1 MTGTQNPNRLHSHL
15 AHMIAHETTI
25 EHRLEALIPIV
36 SAHHEVSVLLTNFQ
50 VLSKAQRQALE
61 FRYQTL
67 TSGIPA
73 SKGTMSIVSGD
84 WLSYTADQPIS
95 TSLQD
100 VYTLLNQAVFGYSI
114 LHTLA
119 TRFLDS
125 VMIAEDGTS
134 QHLARQHTQSY
145 IQAVQQISR
154 LLHDV
159 VIWEL
164 DQEGLECQCTCP
176 SCGIGICLCALAG
189 RSFLREA
196 WVEAGPIADD
206 EGVYVQLP
214 KQNSATTKAG
224 LRRGAVI
231 LAVGGQEI
239 ESWHNL
245 QEAVWKSQP
254 GEEIRLTV
262 RLEAEVLEEVAI
274 VLSQE

>member
-1 MTGTQNPNRLHSHL
+1 MTGTQNPDRLHSHL
-15 AHMIAHETTI
+15 AHMIAIETSI
-25 EHRLEALIPIV
+25 EHRLDVLIPEV
-36 SAHHEVSVLLTNFQ
+36 SAHHEVSALLTNFQ
-50 VLSKAQRQALE
+50 VLSRTQRQALE
-61 FRYQTL
+61 SRYQTL
-67 TSGIPA
+67 TGGVPA
-73 SKGTMSIVSGD
+73 SKGSTSVVSGD

-100 VYTLLNQAVFGYSI
+100 VYTLLNQAVFGYSV

-119 TRFLDS
+119 RRFLDS

-154 LLHDV
+154 MLHDV

-214 KQNSATTKAG
+214 KQDSATTKAG

-239 ESWHNL
+239 ESWRDL
-245 QEAVWKSQP
+245 QKAVWKSQP
-254 GEEIRLTV
+254 GKEIKLTV
-262 RLEAEVLEEVAI
+262 RLDDEVLKEVSLELPQ
-274 VLSQE
+274 V